1 MADIQ
6 SCYFCGTG
14 PDVPLES
21 YGVVP
26 SAFEPSS
33 DEQRSVVLCPDC
45 QNKLTALLRPVVS
58 AAIDTEVKSQLD
70 AGDDL
75 VKTPSD
81 TQRVEQPSGA
91 ETETNASQSER
102 SDDVSTSD
110 SGARPSDSAA
120 RPSDSAASPSDSSAR
135 STGSGL
141 ADTGTPSRP
150 AKRTISFTDSD
161 TDDQPSNDSESRS
174 TTGSD
179 EGSGVASDDQDGSA
193 DGTSNAETS
202 SHRAGRPDQSGDTL
216 IGNNNDAYRKV
227 IRLLQNRDFPVRRV
241 EIEDLATNAYQLG
254 PQECSGA
261 IDTIVQKGLLVE
273 EDGMLHRPGN

>member
-58 AAIDTEVKSQLD
+58 AAIDTEGTSQPGSD
-70 AGDDL
+70 GDL
-75 VKTPSD
+75 VETSSD

-110 SGARPSDSAA
+110 SAVRPSGDRPSDSAA
-120 RPSDSAASPSDSSAR
+120 RPADSAGR

-141 ADTGTPSRP
+141 ADAGNPSRP
-150 AKRTISFTDSD
+150 AKRSISFTDSD
-161 TDDQPSNDSESRS
+161 NDDQSSGGSDTRS
-174 TTGSD
+174 TTDSGDESGVTSD
-179 EGSGVASDDQDGSA
+179 EQAGSSDA
-193 DGTSNAETS
+193 TSGDKSS

-241 EIEDLATNAYQLG
+241 EIEELAMNAYQLG